1 MQTNNCNKTFVITH
15 SITVVPVSYLAV
27 ENASSDNIVSTGK
40 WSLTCADHKAHQ
52 SAVTGNALMAKI
64 QADLET
70 LQLDVSP
77 LCRAEIKSLSLLLI
91 PLMSLNYLSLT
102 V

>member
-1 MQTNNCNKTFVITH
+1 
-15 SITVVPVSYLAV
+15 
-27 ENASSDNIVSTGK
+27 
-40 WSLTCADHKAHQ
+40 
-52 SAVTGNALMAKI
+52 MAKI

-91 PLMSLNYLSLT
+91 PLMSIELSFFNCIAIST
-102 V
+102 TANVDNVKTAVTTR